1 MSSGY
6 IVEFEDGE
14 TLIVTERYFDEV
26 LDKSG
31 IVCEER
37 QLDLL
42 ETIADYDWLPVLK
55 VDGE

>member
-6 IVEFEDGE
+6 IVEFENGE

-31 IVCEER
+31 IVREER

-42 ETIADYDWLPVLK
+42 ETIKEYDWLPVLK